1 MANNTTLTYRQFQ
14 NSARERLEKAGHVL
28 NKAASFEATDP
39 NCKGTVTTPD
49 CGDGSNREKLNL
61 PQNQSNYGEPDKMH
75 NLMDVTKPNG
85 TGQGEYVT
93 PRNGTAHDQAVQ
105 SFTAPVT
112 KLADAQSSLAQALNA
127 VKQAAPAAEAPAPA
141 AAPAATPAP
150 EATTK
155 EAAPA
160 APAEPAVTPT
170 DMQNTEILAKLAA
183 LSSVALS
190 HEEGR
195 RAIQACLEKEAGIK
209 EAQNIIAQTHD
220 MINKYANAQQSAEEA
235 QMQKAA
241 AVSLTHQAWLNQF
254 ETEFEKAAYA
264 QGAMDGEAAAQA
276 LEAGQDPSASD
287 VGDITDEDVL
297 AVLQQL
303 VQSGQ
308 LDENDLQALLG
319 GVQEAGN
326 DGNVSEDEIAA
337 LLSQAVESGEIA
349 PEQAQAIAQAILAGG
364 GAPEAAAAAAPAP
377 APDEAT
383 KAASYNLQN
392 ATNILNSL

>member
-61 PQNQSNYGEPDKMH
+61 PKNQNNYGEPDKMH
-75 NLMDVTKPNG
+75 NLASVTKPNG

-93 PRNGTAHDQAVQ
+93 PRNGTAHDQANQ
-105 SFTAPVT
+105 SFTAPVE
-112 KLADAQSSLAQALNA
+112 KLADAKTSLEQALNA
-127 VKQAAPAAEAPAPA
+127 VKQAAPTASATTEAPAAEA
-141 AAPAATPAP
+141 
-150 EATTK
+150 TK
-155 EAAPA
+155 EAAPAA
-160 APAEPAVTPT
+160 APAEPAVTQT
-170 DMQNTEILAKLAA
+170 DMQSSDILAKLAA
-183 LSSVALS
+183 LGSVAMS

-195 RAIQACLEKEAGIK
+195 RAVQACLEKEAGIK
-209 EAQNIIAQTHD
+209 EAQNIIAQTHN
-220 MINKYANAQQSAEEA
+220 MIQKYANAQQSAEEA

-297 AVLQQL
+297 GVLQQL
-303 VQSGQ
+303 VASGQ
-308 LDENDLQALLG
+308 IGENELQALLG
-319 GVQEAGN
+319 GVQEAGA
-326 DGNVSEDEIAA
+326 DGNVSDDEIAA
-337 LLSQAVESGEIA
+337 LLSQAVESGEIT

-364 GAPEAAAAAAPAP
+364 GEAAAAPETAAAPA
-377 APDEAT
+377 DDVT
-383 KAASYNLQN
+383 KQASYNLQT